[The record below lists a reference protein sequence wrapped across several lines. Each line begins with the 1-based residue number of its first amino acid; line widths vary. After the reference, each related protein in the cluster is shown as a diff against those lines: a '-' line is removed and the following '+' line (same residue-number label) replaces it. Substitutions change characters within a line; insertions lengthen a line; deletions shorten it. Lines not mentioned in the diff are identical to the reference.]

1 MNSLD
6 FLFYSLLP
14 KQSDTSPRVLY
25 GSSSQIASLTAIWLH
40 FSITGIFMSFSICY
54 RNKLADIYVSSP
66 WPWMILAGIIYS
78 SIILRYCFLIS
89 YKSLVAKRQKIKH
102 IWIYYII
109 NALILIGAPILS
121 FVAFRLYLYGHV

>member
-6 FLFYSLLP
+6 FLFYSLFP
-14 KQSDTSPRVLY
+14 DPNDSRSRSV
-25 GSSSQIASLTAIWLH
+25 
-40 FSITGIFMSFSICY
+40 SIMTLWMWMLISGIFLAISILY
-54 RNKLADIYVSSP
+54 RNSLADLYVSSP
-66 WPWMILAGIIYS
+66 WPSMILAGIIYS

-89 YKSLVAKRQKIKH
+89 YESLVAKRQKIKH

>member
-6 FLFYSLLP
+6 FLFYSLL
-14 KQSDTSPRVLY
+14 Y
-25 GSSSQIASLTAIWLH
+25 GLNDPSRAIPLLALWLH
-40 FSITGIFMSFSICY
+40 FSTTGIFMSFSIFY

-66 WPWMILAGIIYS
+66 WPWMILLGIIVG
-78 SIILRYCFLIS
+78 LMLWRYCFLIS
-89 YKSLVAKRQKIKH
+89 YESLVAKRQKIKY

-109 NALILIGAPILS
+109 NALILIGAPILL